1 MAYAPPNEKR
11 LLWEARQAAIAA
23 EQDAEIAACY
33 QQYLTPQERA
43 ARERKRL
50 ERGLPVIRRGRR

>member
-1 MAYAPPNEKR
+1 MAYAPPNPKR
-11 LLWEARQAAIAA
+11 LAWEIRQDELR
-23 EQDAEIAACY
+23 EQRQTEIAACY

-43 ARERKRL
+43 AREARRL